1 MMPEYH
7 SVDDLDSVNI
17 YGSRLAHKRNSD
29 KITICKENYMVVIK
43 IKAFTYNFLQR
54 FAKGGHFKSESSFRD
69 GYYYIEIDDQVFR
82 RLMEIDPDDMD
93 RAIICTL
100 FNFF

>member
-43 IKAFTYNFLQR
+43 IKGFTYRFLKR
-54 FAKGGHFKSESSFRD
+54 LAKGGQFKSESCFRD
-69 GYYYIEIDDQVFR
+69 GHYYIEIDDQVFR
-82 RLMEIDPDDMD
+82 RLNEIDPDDLD
-93 RAIICTL
+93 RAIFYAVL
-100 FNFF
+100 NFF